1 MNLTE
6 INRNLETY
14 TQGKLE
20 LISIQLNKD
29 IKQIERKLEKLS
41 NENYDLEEKIVNAD
55 SRAEDRVRKKLP
67 KKNKPGDN
75 SFFII
80 VIAVALLIFI
90 NVSLDV
96 HESLQAIIFFGM
108 LAPVALLVHKL
119 FFSSREDRGHLD
131 YENYE
136 KEWERLLKKEK
147 NRSGSAKINN
157 KIKKNKVLIN
167 SLDNKESKISSILNR
182 IPYVMKRSRER
193 ERTAKI
199 AAYDNR
205 ARTGSDT
212 VRSDL
217 LKSTRINNWKCPY
230 CNEKKSIKYSQA
242 DHIHPISKGGLTT
255 IQNMILVCKLCNSLK
270 KGSTLRVF
278 CKKFQFNFDDVCER
292 LEKQGKD
299 I

>member
-6 INRNLETY
+6 LNRNLQAY

-20 LISIQLNKD
+20 IITNQLSKD
-29 IKQIERKLEKLS
+29 LKQIEKKLEKLS
-41 NENYDLEEKIVNAD
+41 NENYALEEKIVNAD
-55 SRAEDRVRKKLP
+55 SRAEDRVREKLP
-67 KKNKPGDN
+67 KKDKPGNN

-80 VIAVALLIFI
+80 VIAVAVLIFI

-96 HESLQAIIFFGM
+96 PEGFQAIIFFGG
-108 LAPVALLVHKL
+108 LAPVALIFHKL
-119 FFSSREDRGHLD
+119 FFSSREDKGHLE

-136 KEWERLLKKEK
+136 KEWEKLLKKEK
-147 NRSGSAKINN
+147 SRSGSTKIKN
-157 KIKKNKVLIN
+157 KIKKNKILIN
-167 SLDNKESKISSILNR
+167 SLDNKESKISSILNK
-182 IPYVMKRSRER
+182 IPFAMKRSRER

-205 ARTGSDT
+205 ARIGSET
-212 VRSDL
+212 VRNDL
-217 LKSTRINNWKCPY
+217 LRTTRKNNWKCPY
-230 CNEKKSIKYSQA
+230 CNEKKNIKYSQA
-242 DHIHPISKGGLTT
+242 DHIHPITKGGLTT

-278 CKKFQFNFDDVCER
+278 CKKFQFNFNEVCDR